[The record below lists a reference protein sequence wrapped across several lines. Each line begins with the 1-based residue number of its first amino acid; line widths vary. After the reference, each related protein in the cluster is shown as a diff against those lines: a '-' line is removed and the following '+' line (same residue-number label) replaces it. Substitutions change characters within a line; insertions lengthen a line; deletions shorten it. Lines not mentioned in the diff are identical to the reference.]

1 MEDNL
6 ASGVSSDD
14 SSVDGVGEFVGGIG
28 LSSRPNE
35 GRVVAGQRVI
45 TNWSAAEEGSGC
57 TAEFGTAGLS
67 LSAKIDKIDDFG
79 FVTFQLTPQ
88 LTAITGQFTNPTC
101 NNAISSILSQRLL
114 ETGRV
119 RVQSGDTL
127 LLTGVISDEDIA
139 SVTKW
144 PLMGDIPV
152 IGQFFRSQA
161 RSRTKRELIITA
173 TPTILK
179 NNY

>member
-1 MEDNL
+1 MHLEL
-6 ASGVSSDD
+6 HQMQAQLMVSASLLVELVYRIDQMR
-14 SSVDGVGEFVGGIG
+14 VGLQLVKG
-28 LSSRPNE
+28 
-35 GRVVAGQRVI
+35 VI
-45 TNWSAAEEGSGC
+45 TNWSAGEEGSGC
-57 TAEFGTAGLS
+57 TAEFGTAGIS

-101 NNAISSILSQRLL
+101 NNALSSILSQRIL

-139 SVTKW
+139 TVTKW
-144 PLMGDIPV
+144 PLIGDIPI
-152 IGQFFRSQA
+152 IGQFFLGNLDPEE
-161 RSRTKRELIITA
+161 KRIDYYCYT
-173 TPTILK
+173 
-179 NNY
+179 NNFKE